1 MRQTRLCSK
10 EEIMKKI
17 AAIDVGTNSMRLL
30 LCEYEKGHFENKEK
44 HLIVTRLGQGLS
56 ANGMIS
62 QDAIDRNMNAL
73 KIFKEKAEQY
83 GAEEVIAIATSAVRD
98 AENREEFLNKAKQYS
113 GIDIMVITGE
123 TEADMG
129 ITGVASESDAIKEE
143 NILVIDI
150 GGGST
155 ELVLGNDKGILFST
169 SINAGTVRMT
179 EKFITAHP
187 IQENDIENLKI
198 NLQQLF
204 EEPIRLLES
213 MHIKK
218 TIAIGGTAT
227 TIAAIYHSLCIYD
240 PSIVHNTVIT
250 FEYLQDLL
258 EQLKNMPVE
267 KRYDVKGLQKERADV
282 IPAGMIIMLHIMK
295 SLGIASF
302 TASENDNLEGAVIK
316 LHNRQKMKY

>member
-1 MRQTRLCSK
+1 
-10 EEIMKKI
+10 MKKV

-30 LCEYEKGHFENKEK
+30 LCEYEKGHFQNKEK

-56 ANGMIS
+56 TNGVIS
-62 QDAIDRNMNAL
+62 QDAIARNINAL
-73 KIFKEKAEQY
+73 KIFKGKAVQY
-83 GAEEVIAIATSAVRD
+83 GAEEIIAIATSAVRD
-98 AENREEFLNKAKQYS
+98 AENREEFLSKAKRDS
-113 GIDIMVITGE
+113 GIDITLIAGQ
-123 TEADMG
+123 TEAEMG
-129 ITGVASESDAIKEE
+129 MTGVASELDATDDES
-143 NILVIDI
+143 ILVIDI

-155 ELVLGNDKGILFST
+155 ELVLGNAKGISYST

-179 EKFITAHP
+179 EKFITANP
-187 IQENDIENLKI
+187 MQEIEIENLKN

-204 EEPIRLLES
+204 EEPIKQLNS
-213 MHIKK
+213 MQIKK

-240 PSIVHNTVIT
+240 PSTVHNTVIT

-267 KRYDVKGLQKERADV
+267 KRYEVKGLQKERADV

-295 SLGIASF
+295 NLGITSF

-316 LHNRQKMKY
+316 LIQ